1 MEVMKVM
8 KAKKTLIV
16 AAAVAVVAVLG
27 AFEFAGQTQPSA
39 VVNATLLVS
48 PAEAATSDEL
58 LVAGPLGEK
67 TMGDPNAPN
76 TVIEYASLT
85 CPHCQ
90 RFREDTF
97 DAFKK
102 KYIDTGEVYFIFRE
116 FPLNPLD
123 TAAIMLTN
131 CIPEERFFPL
141 VDLLYEQ
148 QANWAY
154 VDKPAEALL
163 NIVRQAGFT
172 QESFTACLKDQK
184 VLDGVDWVRSRASD
198 KFGVDSTPTFF
209 FNGQKMSGEITLD
222 QIDGI
227 LAK

>member
-1 MEVMKVM
+1 MEAMKVM
-8 KAKKTLIV
+8 KATKTLLI
-16 AAAVAVVAVLG
+16 AAAVAAVATVGGLQ
-27 AFEFAGQTQPSA
+27 FAGQTKLSA
-39 VVNATLLVS
+39 VVNATLLPS
-48 PAEAATSDEL
+48 PAAAATSDEM

-67 TMGDPNAPN
+67 TMGDPDAPN

-90 RFREDTF
+90 RFRTNTF
-97 DAFKK
+97 DAFKE

-131 CIPEERFFPL
+131 CVPEERFFPL

-148 QANWAY
+148 QANWAF

-172 QESFTACLKDQK
+172 QDSFTACLKDQT
-184 VLDGVDWVRSRASD
+184 VLDGVDWVRSRAAD

-209 FNGQKMSGEITLD
+209 FNGEKKSGEITLD
-222 QIDGI
+222 EIDEI